1 MLLEFES
8 IPEAAARA
16 RPYPR
21 EYLRFGIF
29 SPTPFLASSAIPNK
43 MTATLVRTG
52 GNDCLDQKRD
62 ADKSDYDTRIPKRAP
77 SH

>member
-8 IPEAAARA
+8 TPEAAAQV

-29 SPTPFLASSAIPNK
+29 SPTPFFS
-43 MTATLVRTG
+43 VV
-52 GNDCLDQKRD
+52 
-62 ADKSDYDTRIPKRAP
+62 SD
-77 SH
+77 SE